1 MIDFYDPRCKNGDM
15 KKTLI
20 LLIAALTPL
29 FIVGPTVAGET
40 DGSHYVYLVLKDDGF
55 PSRSFC
61 RNLKPSDYRKHA
73 RYEWVNQSELWYA
86 VGVSKKDVRKGV
98 RKFLVRGC
106 K

>member
-20 LLIAALTPL
+20 LLIATLTPL

-40 DGSHYVYLVLKDDGF
+40 SASHYVYLVLKDDGF
-55 PSRSFC
+55 PSKSFC

-73 RYEWVNQSELWYA
+73 RYEWRFNQQLWYA
-86 VGVSKKDVRKGV
+86 MHVSKKDVRKGV
-98 RKFLVRGC
+98 RKFLRKGC

>member
-1 MIDFYDPRCKNGDM
+1 M

-20 LLIAALTPL
+20 LLIALLTPL

-40 DGSHYVYLVLKDDGF
+40 GGSHYVYLVLKDDGF
-55 PSRSFC
+55 PSKSFC

-73 RYEWVNQSELWYA
+73 RYEWRFNKQLWYA
-86 VGVSKKDVRKGV
+86 MHVSKKDVRKGV